1 MDNLKV
7 PIITEYVGG
16 CADLIVK
23 PDINSQPRVQMFTSH
38 VVQSPYVVGTEPPLL
53 LTGVEMEYAKYVMG
67 AKVKEDC
74 RILYIARRF
83 SNSNAIVGD
92 PVQYTIFVN
101 PIGTNLID
109 VIDFELYQSD
119 HQYFGFNYEL
129 NKDIKLSQDT
139 ILRKDTWLVRSPKVK
154 GESDLYSIGVH
165 ANTLTA
171 SYPGCIEDAI
181 EISDE
186 FAEKMASWGYRKS
199 VFRLG
204 PDDVLLLPYRD
215 SRGPR
220 AYPRRGDIVRDD
232 GILIAKRPWDPMMA
246 AVECNTMA
254 LTEVCGM
261 FDDPITVE
269 PGSEVID
276 VKIIKSFADNH
287 SRMEVAVNSCADDLT
302 DCQHYYKQILE
313 FYAMIE
319 PSLPQEEGNGQ
330 YRRRQSDNVKELSD
344 EAHNIITNALARFPD
359 RVTREKSKY
368 RSQMGYMPID
378 EYYIEITTRYKIP
391 FSVGAKMTDCQG
403 GKGINAKIRPVADMP
418 IDSQGNRVH
427 VILSSLAVM
436 RRTNF
441 TRTFAIFINAAR
453 RDMQN
458 QLIDIYKHEGLT
470 EAWDLLMGFLDAV
483 SPIWKDCIEVK
494 HTTDH
499 DKVQLLE
506 ELYYNRLTIAI
517 PHETRKLVDEIQNDV
532 LAKYPPHRSKL
543 EITLPNGKKEIT
555 YSEHLVGELYFMRL
569 DKTGKEMSA
578 IASGNSNHFGTI
590 TRQSPAD
597 RCKRY
602 LREHGIVWMGEA
614 EAKHQAAFIGG
625 HVLEEHHDRANN
637 PIVKDHIV
645 ETIYSADNP
654 FDIESVVD
662 REKYPLGNNA
672 GVKLVRS
679 VLKSGGV
686 RITDEDTSC

>member
-1 MDNLKV
+1 MNELNV
-7 PIITEYVGG
+7 PIRTEYIGG
-16 CADLIVK
+16 NADQIVQ
-23 PDINSQPRVQMFTSH
+23 PTMNSQPRVQMFTSH
-38 VVQSPYVVGTEPPLL
+38 SVQSPYVDGTEPPLL
-53 LTGVEMEYAKYVMG
+53 FTGVELEYSRFVMG
-67 AKVKEDC
+67 AKVKDDC

-83 SNSNAIVGD
+83 SNSNAIKGD

-129 NKDIKLSQDT
+129 NRDVKLSQDA
-139 ILRKDTWLVRSPKVK
+139 ILRKDTWLVKSPKVK
-154 GESDLYSIGVH
+154 GESNIYSIGVH
-165 ANTLTA
+165 ANTVTA

-186 FAEKMASWGYRKS
+186 WAELMSSWGYRTS
-199 VFRLG
+199 TFRVG
-204 PDDVLLLPYRD
+204 PEDILLLPYKV
-215 SRGPR
+215 GNELR
-220 AYPRRGDIVRDD
+220 AYPRRGEFVRDD
-232 GILIAKRPWDPMMA
+232 GILIAKRKWDPMLA

-254 LTEVCGM
+254 LTEVCGR

-276 VKIIKSFADNH
+276 VKIIKSYADNH
-287 SRMEVAVNSCADDLT
+287 SRMDVAVKSCADDLT

-313 FYAMIE
+313 FYASIE
-319 PSLPQEEGNGQ
+319 PSLPQEDGTGQ
-330 YRRRQSDNVKELSD
+330 LKRRQTDGGKELTP

-391 FSVGAKMTDCQG
+391 FTVGNKMTDCQG
-403 GKGINAKIRPVADMP
+403 GKGINARIRPVADMP
-418 IDSQGNRVH
+418 IDEHGNRVH

-453 RDMQN
+453 RDLQN
-458 QLIDIYKHEGLT
+458 QLIDIYKHEGLVV
-470 EAWDLLMGFLDAV
+470 AWDLLMEFLDAV
-483 SPIWKDCIEVK
+483 SPIWKDCVEKTHV
-494 HTTDH
+494 TDQ
-499 DKVQLLE
+499 DRVALLE
-506 ELYYNRLTIAI
+506 ELYYNKLTIAI
-517 PHETRKLVDEIQNDV
+517 PHETRKMADEIQNDV
-532 LAKYPPHRSKL
+532 LAKFPPTRSKL
-543 EITLPNGKKEIT
+543 EITLPNGEKTLTKT
-555 YSEHLVGELYFMRL
+555 EHLVGELYFIRL

-578 IASGNSNHFGTI
+578 IASGTSNHFGTI
-590 TRQSPAD
+590 TRQSQGD

-602 LREHGIVWMGEA
+602 FREHGIVWMGEA
-614 EAKHQAAFIGG
+614 EAKHQAAYIGG

-645 ETIYSADNP
+645 ENIYSAKNP
-654 FDIESVVD
+654 FDIKSIVD
-662 REKYPLGNNA
+662 RERFPLGNNS

-679 VLKSGGV
+679 MLKSGGV
-686 RITDEDTSC
+686 KLTDED